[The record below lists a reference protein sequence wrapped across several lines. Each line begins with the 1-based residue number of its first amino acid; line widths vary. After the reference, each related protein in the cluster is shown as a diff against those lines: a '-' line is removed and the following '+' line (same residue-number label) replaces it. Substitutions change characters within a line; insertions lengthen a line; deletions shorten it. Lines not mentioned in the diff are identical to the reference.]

1 MDDELKTAQKTLRIA
16 KNVNRWAMHFFI
28 VGLLSLFV
36 FAGDW
41 LYMNFRFSFDT
52 KPKIEAT
59 TPRPIPK
66 LSIKDNESLPIDKN
80 HKPQEESGTEKI
92 DTNNEIE

>member
-1 MDDELKTAQKTLRIA
+1 MDDDLKNAQKTVRVA
-16 KNVNRWAMHFFI
+16 KNVNRWAMHSFI

-41 LYMNFRFSFDT
+41 LYMNFRFTFDT
-52 KPKIEAT
+52 KPMNGAT
-59 TPRPIPK
+59 TPKPIPK
-66 LSIKDNESLPIDKN
+66 LSIKDNESLPIGKN
-80 HKPQEESGTEKI
+80 HKPQEQSGTKKP